1 MSLIE
6 KLWKAYQNSLA
17 GGPAIDAS
25 LIAALEADHY
35 GAAAADLRARYH
47 ESGEHPYYDK
57 AEWRLAVSDGDTLL
71 GYWEWVR
78 SKLEEAFGEV

>member
-6 KLWKAYQNSLA
+6 KLWKAHHDFLA

-25 LIAALEADHY
+25 LIAALEASCS
-35 GAAAADLRARYH
+35 GVAADELRDRYR
-47 ESGEHPYYDK
+47 EEEHPYYDR
-57 AEWRLAVSDGDTLL
+57 AEWVLAVSHGDTLL

-78 SKLEEAFGEV
+78 SKLEEALGEV